1 MNKLNVVIRNIE
13 KKIYDGQA
21 DIVIMKTIDGDIGI
35 MAHHIAVVTVLD
47 GKCKKCNIKIK
58 SGGHEMDFKIEN
70 GVAKVES
77 NELLILDI
85 K

>member
-35 MAHHIAVVTVLD
+35 MAHHIAMATVLD
-47 GKCKKCNIKIK
+47 RKCNIKIK
-58 SGGHEMDFKIEN
+58 DDGHEIDFKIEN
-70 GVAKVES
+70 GVAKVEN